1 MVGSCRGPCS
11 SVPHGDGGGVVI
23 LLGSDQGLAQ
33 DVHILSLS
41 GEAGH
46 LVCPVH
52 RSLHLAHTLICGD
65 QLPQLSQQL
74 RRRGLWLLSEG
85 LNLEIFTYKQ
95 ALRSSCELLKL

>member
-1 MVGSCRGPCS
+1 MDLSLVQ
-11 SVPHGDGGGVVI
+11 VVYHGGGGPVI
-23 LLGSDQGLAQ
+23 LLGGDQGLAQ

-52 RSLHLAHTLICGD
+52 LSLHLAHTLICGD

-74 RRRGLWLLSEG
+74 RRHGLWLLGRGWVRIILIHISHD
-85 LNLEIFTYKQ
+85 
-95 ALRSSCELLKL
+95 

>member
-1 MVGSCRGPCS
+1 MGLVQV
-11 SVPHGDGGGVVI
+11 VPHGDGDDPLIDG
-23 LLGSDQGLAQ
+23 DLAQ

-52 RSLHLAHTLICGD
+52 CSLHLAHTLICGD

-74 RRRGLWLLSEG
+74 RRHGLWLLGRGWVRIILIHLSHDTIWKY
-85 LNLEIFTYKQ
+85 LQLF
-95 ALRSSCELLKL
+95 